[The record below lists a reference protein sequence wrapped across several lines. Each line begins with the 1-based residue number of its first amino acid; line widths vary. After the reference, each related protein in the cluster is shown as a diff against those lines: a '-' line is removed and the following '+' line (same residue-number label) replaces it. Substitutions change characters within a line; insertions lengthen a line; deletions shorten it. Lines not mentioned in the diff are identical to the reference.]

1 MPWLNPRPARLPN
14 GSSTPLAIDAEFDTT
29 ASKSIVV
36 DIPPSYTRLF
46 REVVVSRGMVA
57 AVVRA
62 FESGDVVRL
71 RGSDGV
77 VRDVRVVAVGGEVDD
92 V

>member
-1 MPWLNPRPARLPN
+1 MGFLTVFCLILL
-14 GSSTPLAIDAEFDTT
+14 G
-29 ASKSIVV
+29 VV
-36 DIPPSYTRLF
+36 LGVVWFGVWFPSHDMRLF

>member
-1 MPWLNPRPARLPN
+1 MGFFTIFLLIMLGVVLGIIWFAVWFVRPVFA
-14 GSSTPLAIDAEFDTT
+14 
-29 ASKSIVV
+29 
-36 DIPPSYTRLF
+36 RLF
-46 REVVVSRGMVA
+46 REVVISRGMVA
-57 AVVRA
+57 AVVKA
-62 FESGDVVRL
+62 FDSGEAVRL

>member
-1 MPWLNPRPARLPN
+1 MVWLVMFVLLLL
-14 GSSTPLAIDAEFDTT
+14 GVKL
-29 ASKSIVV
+29 
-36 DIPPSYTRLF
+36 
-46 REVVVSRGMVA
+46 MMC
-57 AVVRA
+57 
-62 FESGDVVRL
+62 DVVRL

>member
-1 MPWLNPRPARLPN
+1 MMGFFTIFILIMLGVVLGVVWFAVWFVRPVFA
-14 GSSTPLAIDAEFDTT
+14 
-29 ASKSIVV
+29 
-36 DIPPSYTRLF
+36 RLF
-46 REVVVSRGMVA
+46 REVVVSRGMVS

-62 FESGDVVRL
+62 FESGDAVRL

-77 VRDVRVVAVGGEVDD
+77 VRNVRVVAVGGEVDD

>member
-1 MPWLNPRPARLPN
+1 MGFLTVFCLILLGVVLGVVWFGVWFVRPVFA
-14 GSSTPLAIDAEFDTT
+14 
-29 ASKSIVV
+29 
-36 DIPPSYTRLF
+36 RLF